1 MFNFPL
7 LVDELLGDDKE
18 EFFEFLSIV
27 LDDIRGM
34 NIDRISHYRFR
45 NLQYIITLKLD
56 EERDIVR
63 YFPFFKPMLLI
74 VSYNYLVDNP
84 KNQAFYVQ
92 IIV

>member
-1 MFNFPL
+1 MFNFPQ

-45 NLQYIITLKLD
+45 NCVNYKTEWDGREQMANMSNESLK
-56 EERDIVR
+56 VG
-63 YFPFFKPMLLI
+63 MG
-74 VSYNYLVDNP
+74 VWGS
-84 KNQAFYVQ
+84 
-92 IIV
+92 

>member
-1 MFNFPL
+1 MFNFPQL
-7 LVDELLGDDKE
+7 LDELLGDDKE

-34 NIDRISHYRFR
+34 NIDRISHYT
-45 NLQYIITLKLD
+45 QYIITLKLD

-63 YFPFFKPMLLI
+63 YFPFVKPMLLI

-84 KNQAFYVQ
+84 KNQAFLCANNCV
-92 IIV
+92 IV